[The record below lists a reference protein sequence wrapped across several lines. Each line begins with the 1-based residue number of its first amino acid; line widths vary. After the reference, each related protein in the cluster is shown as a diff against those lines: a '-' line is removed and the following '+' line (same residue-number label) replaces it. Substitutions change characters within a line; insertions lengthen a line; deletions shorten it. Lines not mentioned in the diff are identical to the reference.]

1 MNLLILALLLTKAS
15 AAPQELLGEGND
27 KDIEEASGDSDIDL
41 GFKSFLDLD
50 ESRVLIIAA
59 STEPS
64 ESKSDDVEIDELV
77 NFESSD
83 DPIITEDILDEGL
96 IIKEYPEELYLPD
109 EDAIDNEIDDSL
121 GSDDII
127 DVIENFIA
135 EEDPILQVL
144 SNDNL

>member
-15 AAPQELLGEGND
+15 AAPQELLGDGND

-50 ESRVLIIAA
+50 ESRVLIAA

-77 NFESSD
+77 SFESSD
-83 DPIITEDILDEGL
+83 DPIITEDIVDEEL
-96 IIKEYPEELYLPD
+96 NTKEYPEELYLPD
-109 EDAIDNEIDDSL
+109 EDAIANEIDDSL

-144 SNDNL
+144 LNDNL